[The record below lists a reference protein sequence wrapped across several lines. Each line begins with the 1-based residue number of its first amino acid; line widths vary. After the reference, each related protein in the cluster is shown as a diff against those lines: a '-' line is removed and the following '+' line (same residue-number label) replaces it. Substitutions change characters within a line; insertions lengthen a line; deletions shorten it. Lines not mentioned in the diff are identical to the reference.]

1 MKILKKHTKRAINFR
16 NEIRNQIGT
25 DKTIIS
31 DSIEY
36 IGDDCIVSFLN
47 VAYVNGYDKLNRD
60 SIEIF
65 FSGLKGNT
73 SEDIKTID
81 FKIDSIIVTLNNSTG
96 LFENYNPSMIMIK
109 GKFGDIYLS
118 MEDDLWLD
126 TEDYKDI
133 IV

>member
-16 NEIRNQIGT
+16 NEIRNQIAT

-31 DSIEY
+31 DSIQY
-36 IGDDCIVSFLN
+36 IGNECIVSFLN
-47 VAYVNGYDKLNRD
+47 VAYVNGYDKLNKD

-65 FSGLKGNT
+65 FNGLKGIAVD
-73 SEDIKTID
+73 DIKTID
-81 FKIDSIIVTLNNSTG
+81 FKIDSIIITLDNSTG
-96 LFENYNPSMIMIK
+96 LFENYETNMIMLK